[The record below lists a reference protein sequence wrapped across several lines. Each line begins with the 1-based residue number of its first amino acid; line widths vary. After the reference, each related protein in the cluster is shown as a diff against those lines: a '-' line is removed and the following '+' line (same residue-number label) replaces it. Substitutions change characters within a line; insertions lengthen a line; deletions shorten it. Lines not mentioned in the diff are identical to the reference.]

1 MEELDS
7 ATLGGGCFWCLEAVY
22 TRLEGVKSVVSGYA
36 GGNVENPTY
45 EQVCT
50 GETSHAEVVKINF
63 DSKETSFETLLEW
76 FWRCHDPTTLN
87 RQGGD
92 IGTQYR
98 SVIYYENENQKSIA
112 HKSKIDA
119 DSSGFFDN
127 PIVTEIHALDVFYP
141 AEDYHHDYYKNN
153 PDAGYCT
160 YIIRPKLEKLNME

>member
-1 MEELDS
+1 MEELNS

-22 TRLEGVKSVVSGYA
+22 TRLEGVNSVVSGYA

-98 SVIYYENENQKSIA
+98 SVIYYENENQKSKA
-112 HKSKIDA
+112 NKSKKDA
-119 DSSGFFDN
+119 DSSGIFEN
-127 PIVTEIHALDVFYP
+127 PIVTEINALDVFYP
-141 AEDYHHDYYKNN
+141 AEDYHHDYYKKN
-153 PDAGYCT
+153 PDAGYFS
-160 YIIRPKLEKLNME
+160 YIIRPKLEKLKLE

>member
-50 GETSHAEVVKINF
+50 GETSHAEGVKINF
-63 DSKETSFETLLEW
+63 DPNKTSFETLLEW

-87 RQGGD
+87 RQGRD

-98 SVIYYENENQKSIA
+98 SVIYYENESQKSIA

-119 DSSGFFDN
+119 DSSGIFDN

-141 AEDYHHDYYKNN
+141 AEDYHHDYYNKN

-160 YIIRPKLEKLNME
+160 YIIRPKLEKLKLE